1 MKYKD
6 KKKVLVIGSLNVD
19 MVTNVDHTPVAGET
33 ILGDKLD
40 LIPGG
45 KGANQACAAGR
56 LGADVTMLG
65 ALGDDQY
72 ATISKKSLIDS
83 GIDVSYLIQKKHTG
97 TGVALITVD
106 KEGDNSIVVI
116 PGANAQL
123 SKEDIDRNIGLMER
137 SDIVVFQM
145 EIPVETVL
153 YAARKAKELNKLVIL
168 DPAPAPPEFPM
179 ELYRYVDVIKPNET
193 ELGILAKTEN
203 VLENLYE
210 ATELLKGY
218 GIKHVIVTLGK
229 KGVYVNSFNQ
239 GIEQIPSYEVQV
251 VDTTAAGDSF
261 TASLALMLA
270 EGKGL
275 MEAVRYANLVAA
287 IVVMRKG
294 AQSSIPSVDEV
305 REYEEKLNVVRNI

>member
-72 ATISKKSLIDS
+72 AMISKKSLIDS
-83 GIDVSYLIQKKHTG
+83 GIDVSYLITKKHTG

>member
-56 LGADVTMLG
+56 LGADVTMFG

-72 ATISKKSLIDS
+72 AMISKKSLIDS
-83 GIDVSYLIQKKHTG
+83 GINVSCLIKKKHTG

-116 PGANAQL
+116 PGANAKL
-123 SKEDIDRNIGLMER
+123 SMEDIDRNIGLIEQ
-137 SDIVVFQM
+137 SDIVVFQL

-210 ATELLKGY
+210 ATELLKDY
-218 GIKHVIVTLGK
+218 GVKHVIVTLGN
-229 KGVYVNSFNQ
+229 KGVYVNSFSQ

-270 EGKGL
+270 EGKEL

-287 IVVMRKG
+287 IVVTRKG

-305 REYEEKLNVVRNI
+305 REYEGKLNVVRNI